1 MEEMGFEFIN
11 YGIHMSFI
19 CGYSRNFT
27 VDIVGVHFSFPSLL
41 GGRLYSFSAFCFH
54 AFRNWGQCFGV

>member
-1 MEEMGFEFIN
+1 MGFEFIN

-54 AFRNWGQCFGV
+54 AFRN